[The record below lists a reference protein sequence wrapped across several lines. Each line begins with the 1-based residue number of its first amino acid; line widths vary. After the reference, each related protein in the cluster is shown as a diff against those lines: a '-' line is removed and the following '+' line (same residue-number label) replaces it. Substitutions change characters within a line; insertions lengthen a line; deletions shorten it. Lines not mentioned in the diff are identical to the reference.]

1 MTARPAVHRALADPH
16 RVALLAALE
25 TAGPLDAGELGRRL
39 GLHANTVRWHL
50 GILED
55 ARLVASRA
63 DRRGVPGRPRRVWEP
78 LRVHDDIAEQGALSR
93 ALVSIVAR
101 SPQAREE
108 CEEAGRAWGRS
119 VARRSHSEEDDL
131 SRLVHV
137 LEEHGFEPR
146 AEGLDVTMA
155 RCPFADLARESPEV
169 VCGIHRGLVEGVL
182 DQAGSTLAVER
193 LDVFPRPGVCVLGL
207 LDTA

>member
-1 MTARPAVHRALADPH
+1 MTARPAVHRALADPQ

-25 TAGPLDAGELGRRL
+25 TAGPLDAGELGRRV

-55 ARLVASRA
+55 ARLVVSGA
-63 DRRGVPGRPRRVWEP
+63 DRRGVPGRPRRVWEAQ
-78 LRVHDDIAEQGALSR
+78 RVHDDAAEQVALSR
-93 ALVSIVAR
+93 TLVSIVAR
-101 SPQAREE
+101 SRHAREE
-108 CEEAGRAWGRS
+108 CEEAGRAWGRR
-119 VARRSHSEEDDL
+119 VAGRSRSEEGDMR
-131 SRLVHV
+131 RLVHV
-137 LEEHGFEPR
+137 LEEHGLEPQ
-146 AEGLDVTMA
+146 AQGLDVTMT

-182 DQAGSTLAVER
+182 EEAGSALAVER

-207 LDTA
+207 VETA